1 MLRPLSELE
10 GYTIGAT
17 DDTIGRVVDLYFDD
31 RAWTLRYFVVETGPW
46 LASRKVLIS
55 PFAIGAPDRSG
66 RSLPASITRD
76 QVRNSP
82 EMDTDRPVSRQ
93 QEEQYL
99 GYYGYPNYWIGSGL
113 WGPMSYPGGMLGGAM
128 NGAPSLQDTQA
139 WAERHQHDDHHLRS
153 GNAVRKYRI
162 RATDGDL
169 GHVQDMLVEDGTW
182 AIRYLVVNTGHW
194 WQGHAVLVSP
204 EWIGAVSWAD
214 ETVSVNLTR
223 DSIKAAPPY
232 TMQTQLE
239 RIEEET
245 LHKHY
250 EREGYWNVLQ
260 GATPDTI
267 PEPTV

>member
-17 DDTIGRVVDLYFDD
+17 DDTIGRVTDLYFDD
-31 RAWTLRYFVVETGPW
+31 RVWTLRYFVVETGKW
-46 LASRKVLIS
+46 LASRKVLIT
-55 PFAIGAPDRSG
+55 PFSIGAPDRSDMI
-66 RSLPASITRD
+66 LPASITRD

-93 QEEQYL
+93 QEEQFL
-99 GYYGYPNYWIGSGL
+99 GYYGYPNYWMGGGL
-113 WGPMSYPGGMLGGAM
+113 WGPVAYPGGMLGGAM
-128 NGAPSLQDTQA
+128 NGAPDIQDTQA

-162 RATDGDL
+162 RATDGDI

-194 WQGHAVLVSP
+194 WLGHAVLVSP
-204 EWIGAVSWAD
+204 QWINEVSWTD

-232 TMQTQLE
+232 TMETQLD

-250 EREGYWNVLQ
+250 AREGYWGDHNEQ
-260 GATPDTI
+260 RHG
-267 PEPTV
+267 